1 MWRLGRWRPL
11 GRLWLGRWLRSG
23 SAGDLGR
30 LGEKL
35 AARALKR
42 AGMKILARNYRCPSG
57 EVDLIALDRSTRRQS
72 GAETIVFV
80 EVKTRSS
87 DRYTGPEA
95 AVDHDKQRRLE
106 NAARYYVARRHAE
119 DFVIRFDIIAIVAPD
134 GQTPKLRHIR
144 DAF

>member
-1 MWRLGRWRPL
+1 MWPLGRWR
-11 GRLWLGRWLRSG
+11 RSG
-23 SAGDLGR
+23 GTGDLGR

-42 AGMKILARNYRCPSG
+42 AGMKILARNYRCPTG
-57 EVDLIALDRSTRRQS
+57 EADLIALDRSTRRQS

-87 DRYTGPEA
+87 DKYTGPES
-95 AVDHDKQRRLE
+95 AVDRDKQRRLE
-106 NAARYYVARRHAE
+106 NVAQYYVTRRHAE
-119 DFVIRFDIIAIVAPD
+119 DFIIRFDIIAIVAPD
-134 GQTPKLRHIR
+134 GQAPELKHIK